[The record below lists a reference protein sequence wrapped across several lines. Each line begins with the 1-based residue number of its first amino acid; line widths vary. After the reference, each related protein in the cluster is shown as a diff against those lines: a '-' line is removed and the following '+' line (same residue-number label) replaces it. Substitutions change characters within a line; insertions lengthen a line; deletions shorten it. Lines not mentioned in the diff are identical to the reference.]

1 MDESRQQIFR
11 YIDFFIEFQNK
22 YKSHGKYNYIF
33 LYLNLF
39 LKKNLL
45 YIKIFFSDISKTL
58 TRYQ

>member
-22 YKSHGKYNYIF
+22 YKSHGKYSYIF

-39 LKKNLL
+39 LKKI
-45 YIKIFFSDISKTL
+45 YYISKYFSL
-58 TRYQ
+58 TYLKL